1 MVITGGAS
9 GIGFTI
15 AKHML
20 EADFEVI
27 CVDSDSNLCENAT
40 QLLRNSNKF
49 TALCGDIMNDR
60 ILDEVMESL
69 SNHRNLK
76 WVLINNASLRLK
88 TDVISETKISWQQQ
102 MDVIIS
108 APFIWMQRFLD
119 FAIDSKTSSGIVI
132 NVSSVASQFATLE
145 SPSYHAGKAGLE
157 SLTRLFAVQA
167 PLLGARMM
175 VCSLRLGYILKE
187 HNRNRFES
195 IENRRYAQEV
205 KAYLPS
211 TLIQTDNDVAKLIL
225 AIVTM
230 ESSLLNG
237 SVLELDS
244 GANKQDQWFLSQK
257 ISRGQVNFEK

>member
-1 MVITGGAS
+1 
-9 GIGFTI
+9 
-15 AKHML
+15 ML
-20 EADFEVI
+20 DADFEVI
-27 CVDSDSNLCENAT
+27 CVDSDSNLCESAT
-40 QLLRNSNKF
+40 RLLRNSEKF

-60 ILDEVMESL
+60 IIDEVMQNL

-88 TDVISETKISWQQQ
+88 TDVISETKKSWQRQ
-102 MDVIIS
+102 MDVIIG

-119 FAIDSKTSSGIVI
+119 FAIKSKTSSGIVI

-167 PLLGARMM
+167 PILGARMM

-195 IENRRYAQEV
+195 IENRQYSREV
-205 KAYLPS
+205 MAYLPS
-211 TLIQTDNDVAKLIL
+211 TSIQTDNDVAKLVL
-225 AIVTM
+225 AIVTT
-230 ESSLLNG
+230 ESFLLNG

-257 ISRGQVNFEK
+257 VLRGQDDFEK